1 MKYKHYLCEAKI
13 LTMSIYCCE
22 IDKNCAVPMNILSAS
37 KVVEVLEEDE
47 DFKKKLHN
55 ATEEEIRQ
63 GTIADHVDLL
73 SHKVRTK
80 LDELKRMEIEYQKR
94 LKRQERDHLNGINE
108 RNFWSPMFDENK
120 DTFEVE
126 DLRKLLHKVFDLC
139 LEYGVSWG

>member
-1 MKYKHYLCEAKI
+1 MKQKSDHYYLW
-13 LTMSIYCCE
+13 CE
-22 IDKNCAVPMNILSAS
+22 IDKNCAVSMNILSTS

-47 DFKKKLHN
+47 EFKKKLHN

-126 DLRKLLHKVFDLC
+126 DLRKLLHKVFEYY
-139 LEYGVSWG
+139 LEYGVS